1 MQSRPLC
8 RLAIATLITLAA
20 TAAWSATTTK
30 LLYSF
35 AGDADGEYTDT
46 ELVMDSAGNLYGS
59 SVQGGTFGSGTVF
72 QITPGGVHTV
82 LYNFTGATDGGE
94 PYKGVTLDAQGNLYG
109 TAVTGGAGSCEGGCG
124 VIFELLNSGGAWT
137 FHVIHTFSGGF
148 DGSGPGSPITVDRF
162 GNLYGTTPTAGANGM
177 GTIYRMN
184 RESSGAWKFRVIHTF
199 TGGPD
204 GGGGSAG
211 RVLFD
216 NAGNLYGVCTVGG
229 KNGLGTVYRM
239 FRSNGQWQ
247 FQTLYAF
254 QGSPDGA
261 LPYGGVAID
270 GSGNLYGTTYY
281 AGAHDFGT
289 VYQLTPANGHW
300 TERVLYS
307 FKGGSDGDSPISTLV
322 SDVHGNLYGTTSDGG
337 AAACGCGTIFKVSP
351 TSTGGWTE
359 TVIYRFPGTPNP
371 GFAYNGMIRDAEGN
385 FYGATVHGGTTN
397 DGAIYKLTP

>member
-1 MQSRPLC
+1 MESRPLC

-46 ELVMDSAGNLYGS
+46 ELVMDSAGNLYG
-59 SVQGGTFGSGTVF
+59 
-72 QITPGGVHTV
+72 
-82 LYNFTGATDGGE
+82 
-94 PYKGVTLDAQGNLYG
+94 
-109 TAVTGGAGSCEGGCG
+109 
-124 VIFELLNSGGAWT
+124 
-137 FHVIHTFSGGF
+137 
-148 DGSGPGSPITVDRF
+148 
-162 GNLYGTTPTAGANGM
+162 TTPTAGANGM
-177 GTIYRMN
+177 RTIYRMN
-184 RESSGAWKFRVIHTF
+184 RESAGAWKFRVIHTF

-300 TERVLYS
+300 TERVL
-307 FKGGSDGDSPISTLV
+307 
-322 SDVHGNLYGTTSDGG
+322 
-337 AAACGCGTIFKVSP
+337 
-351 TSTGGWTE
+351 
-359 TVIYRFPGTPNP
+359 
-371 GFAYNGMIRDAEGN
+371 
-385 FYGATVHGGTTN
+385 
-397 DGAIYKLTP
+397 